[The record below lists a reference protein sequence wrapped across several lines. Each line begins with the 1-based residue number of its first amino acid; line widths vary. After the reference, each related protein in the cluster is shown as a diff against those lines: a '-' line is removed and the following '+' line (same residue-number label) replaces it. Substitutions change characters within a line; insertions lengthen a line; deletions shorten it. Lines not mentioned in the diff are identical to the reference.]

1 MRYDSRE
8 TAIASTPRTI
18 GQRNLM
24 DAHAPSLDP
33 HTAQQLVARYVA
45 IVEEHAGANAFPA
58 SVTTLPASKTAIKDA
73 VHTVLDA
80 LAMSGQL
87 TGELRS
93 FLEEAFVALS
103 NYVDDELSKLALE
116 HRRASEALETD
127 PRQPRERVESPNW
140 QVVARTS
147 RLAGEIARTS
157 AVEAQALRQEF
168 HSFLSAL
175 A

>member
-1 MRYDSRE
+1 
-8 TAIASTPRTI
+8 
-18 GQRNLM
+18 M

-58 SVTTLPASKTAIKDA
+58 SIATLPASKTAIKGA
-73 VHTVLDA
+73 VHAVLDA

-87 TGELRS
+87 NAELRS

-103 NYVDDELSKLALE
+103 NYVDDELSKLAME
-116 HRRASEALETD
+116 HRRASEALEAD
-127 PRQPRERVESPNW
+127 PGQPRERLESANW
-140 QVVARTS
+140 EVALRTS
-147 RLAGEIARTS
+147 RLAGDIARAS
-157 AVEAQALRQEF
+157 ANEASALRQEF
-168 HSFLSAL
+168 HSFLTEL